1 MEKKMKRLLILALI
15 VSMCALG
22 CATPQNKKEKGTRIG
37 VATGA
42 IAGALLGQAIGGDT
56 AGTLIGAGIGAFAGG
71 AIGRKVGSNMDEQ
84 EAAMRE
90 QLAAVE
96 AANIQRN
103 ADMLAV
109 TFKADALFDVD
120 STALKPRAFDEIQR
134 VSTVLNQYP
143 QTSIIVSGHTDST
156 GSEDYNLMLSEGRAM
171 SVKNA
176 LAGQGVS
183 LSRITTVGF
192 GEATPIANN
201 NTEAGRQLNRRVVV
215 TIKSHQG

>member
-1 MEKKMKRLLILALI
+1 MKRLLILTLI
-15 VSMCALG
+15 LSMCALG

-37 VATGA
+37 VVGGA

-56 AGTLIGAGIGAFAGG
+56 AGTLIGAGVGAVAGG
-71 AIGRKVGSNMDEQ
+71 AIGRTVGSNMDQQ
-84 EAAMRE
+84 EEAMRQ

-109 TFKADALFDVD
+109 TFKADALFDVA
-120 STALKPRAFDEIQR
+120 SAALKAGSFDEIQR

-143 QTSIIVSGHTDST
+143 QTKIIVSGHTDST
-156 GSEDYNLMLSEGRAM
+156 GSEDYNLTLSERRAN

-183 LSRITTVGF
+183 LSRITTIGY
-192 GEATPIANN
+192 GQATPIADNK
-201 NTEAGRQLNRRVVV
+201 TEAGRQLNRRVII
-215 TIKSHQG
+215 TIKPQQG

>member
-1 MEKKMKRLLILALI
+1 MKRLLILTLI
-15 VSMCALG
+15 LSMCALG

-37 VATGA
+37 VIGGA

-56 AGTLIGAGIGAFAGG
+56 TGTLIGAGVGAAAGG
-71 AIGRKVGSNMDEQ
+71 MIGRKVGSNMDQQ
-84 EAAMRE
+84 EAAMRK

-120 STALKPRAFDEIQR
+120 SAALKAGAFDEIQR
-134 VSTVLNQYP
+134 VATVLNQYP
-143 QTSIIVSGHTDST
+143 QTKIIVAGHTDST
-156 GSEDYNLMLSEGRAM
+156 GSESHNLLLSERRAN

-192 GEATPIANN
+192 GQATPIADNT
-201 NTEAGRQLNRRVVV
+201 TEAGRQLNRRVII
-215 TIKSHQG
+215 TIKSQQG

>member
-1 MEKKMKRLLILALI
+1 MKRLLIFTLI
-15 VSMCALG
+15 LSMCALG

-37 VATGA
+37 ILAGA
-42 IAGALLGQAIGGDT
+42 AAGALLGQAIGGDT
-56 AGTLIGAGIGAFAGG
+56 AGTLIGAGIGAAAGV
-71 AIGRKVGSNMDEQ
+71 AIGRTVGSNMDKQ
-84 EAAMRE
+84 EEAMRQ

-120 STALKPRAFDEIQR
+120 SAALKAGSIDEIQR

-143 QTSIIVSGHTDST
+143 QTSIIVSGHTVST
-156 GSEDYNLMLSEGRAM
+156 GSEDHNLTLSERRAN

-183 LSRITTVGF
+183 LSRITTIGY
-192 GEATPIANN
+192 GQATPIADNT
-201 NTEAGRQLNRRVVV
+201 TEAGRQLNRRVII
-215 TIKSHQG
+215 TIKPQQG

>member
-1 MEKKMKRLLILALI
+1 MKRLLILTLI
-15 VSMCALG
+15 LSMCALG

-37 VATGA
+37 VIGGA

-56 AGTLIGAGIGAFAGG
+56 AGTLIGAGVGAAAGG
-71 AIGRKVGSNMDEQ
+71 AIGRTVGSSMDKQ
-84 EAAMRE
+84 EEAMRQ

-120 STALKPRAFDEIQR
+120 SAALKAGSIDEIQR

-156 GSEDYNLMLSEGRAM
+156 GSEDHNLTLSERRAN

-183 LSRITTVGF
+183 LSRITTIGY
-192 GEATPIANN
+192 GQATPIADNK
-201 NTEAGRQLNRRVVV
+201 TEAGRQLNRRVVV
-215 TIKSHQG
+215 TIKPQQG

>member
-1 MEKKMKRLLILALI
+1 MEYKMKRLLILTLI
-15 VSMCALG
+15 LSMCALG

-37 VATGA
+37 VIGGA

-56 AGTLIGAGIGAFAGG
+56 AGTLIGAGVGAAAGG
-71 AIGRKVGSNMDEQ
+71 AIGRTVGSNMDKQ
-84 EAAMRE
+84 EEAMRQ

-120 STALKPRAFDEIQR
+120 SAALKAGSIDEIQR

-156 GSEDYNLMLSEGRAM
+156 GSEDHNLTLSERRAN

-183 LSRITTVGF
+183 LSRITTIGY
-192 GEATPIANN
+192 GQATPIADNK
-201 NTEAGRQLNRRVVV
+201 TEAGRQLNRRVII
-215 TIKSHQG
+215 TIKPQQG

>member
-1 MEKKMKRLLILALI
+1 MESKMKRLLIFTLI
-15 VSMCALG
+15 LSMCALG

-37 VATGA
+37 VIGGA

-56 AGTLIGAGIGAFAGG
+56 AGTLIGAGVGAVAGG
-71 AIGRKVGSNMDEQ
+71 AIGRTVGSNMDQQ
-84 EAAMRE
+84 EEAMRQ

-109 TFKADALFDVD
+109 TFKADALFDVA
-120 STALKPRAFDEIQR
+120 SAALKAGSFDEIQR

-143 QTSIIVSGHTDST
+143 QTKIIVSGHTDST
-156 GSEDYNLMLSEGRAM
+156 GSEDYNLTLSERRAN

-183 LSRITTVGF
+183 LSRITTIGY
-192 GEATPIANN
+192 GQATPIADNT
-201 NTEAGRQLNRRVVV
+201 TEAGRQLNRRVII
-215 TIKSHQG
+215 TIKPQQG

>member
-1 MEKKMKRLLILALI
+1 MEYKMKRLLILTLI
-15 VSMCALG
+15 LSMCALG

-37 VATGA
+37 VIGGA

-56 AGTLIGAGIGAFAGG
+56 AGTLIGAGVGAAAGG
-71 AIGRKVGSNMDEQ
+71 AIGRTVGSNMDQQ
-84 EAAMRE
+84 EEAMRQ

-109 TFKADALFDVD
+109 TFKADALFDVA
-120 STALKPRAFDEIQR
+120 SAALKAGSFDEIQR

-143 QTSIIVSGHTDST
+143 QTKIIVSGHTDST
-156 GSEDYNLMLSEGRAM
+156 GSEDYNLTLSERRAN

-183 LSRITTVGF
+183 LSRITTIGY
-192 GEATPIANN
+192 GQATPIADYK
-201 NTEAGRQLNRRVVV
+201 TEAGRQLNRRVII
-215 TIKSHQG
+215 TIKPQQG

>member
-1 MEKKMKRLLILALI
+1 MKRLLIFTLI
-15 VSMCALG
+15 LSMCALG

-37 VATGA
+37 VIGGA

-56 AGTLIGAGIGAFAGG
+56 AGTLIGAGVGAVAGG
-71 AIGRKVGSNMDEQ
+71 AIGRTVGSNMDKQ
-84 EAAMRE
+84 EEAMRQ

-120 STALKPRAFDEIQR
+120 SAALKAGSIDEIQR

-156 GSEDYNLMLSEGRAM
+156 GSEDHNLTLSERRAN

-183 LSRITTVGF
+183 LSRITTIGY
-192 GEATPIANN
+192 GQATPIADNT
-201 NTEAGRQLNRRVVV
+201 TEAGRQLNRRVII
-215 TIKSHQG
+215 TIKPQQG

>member
-1 MEKKMKRLLILALI
+1 MESKMKRLLIFTLI
-15 VSMCALG
+15 LSMCALG

-37 VATGA
+37 VIGGA

-56 AGTLIGAGIGAFAGG
+56 AGTLIGAGVGAAAGG
-71 AIGRKVGSNMDEQ
+71 AIGRTVGSNMDKQ
-84 EAAMRE
+84 EEAMRQ

-120 STALKPRAFDEIQR
+120 SAALKAGSIDEIQR

-156 GSEDYNLMLSEGRAM
+156 GSEDHNLTLSERRAN

-183 LSRITTVGF
+183 LSRITTIGY
-192 GEATPIANN
+192 GQATPIADNT
-201 NTEAGRQLNRRVVV
+201 TEAGRQLNRRVII
-215 TIKSHQG
+215 TIKPQQG

>member
-1 MEKKMKRLLILALI
+1 MEYKMKRLLILTLI
-15 VSMCALG
+15 LSMCALG

-37 VATGA
+37 VIGGA

-56 AGTLIGAGIGAFAGG
+56 AGTLIGAGVGAAAGG
-71 AIGRKVGSNMDEQ
+71 AIGRTVGSNMDKQ
-84 EAAMRE
+84 EEAMRQ

-120 STALKPRAFDEIQR
+120 SAALKAGSIDEIQR

-156 GSEDYNLMLSEGRAM
+156 GSEDHNLTLSERRAN

-183 LSRITTVGF
+183 LSRITTIGY
-192 GEATPIANN
+192 GQATPIADNT
-201 NTEAGRQLNRRVVV
+201 TEAGRQLNRRVII
-215 TIKSHQG
+215 TIKPQQG

>member
-1 MEKKMKRLLILALI
+1 MEYKMKRLLIFTLI
-15 VSMCALG
+15 LSMCALG

-37 VATGA
+37 VLAGA
-42 IAGALLGQAIGGDT
+42 VAGALLGQAIGGDT
-56 AGTLIGAGIGAFAGG
+56 AGTLIGAGIGAAAGG
-71 AIGRKVGSNMDEQ
+71 MIGRKVGSNMDQQ
-84 EAAMRE
+84 EAAMRK

-120 STALKPRAFDEIQR
+120 SAALKAGAFDEIQR
-134 VSTVLNQYP
+134 VATVLNQYP
-143 QTSIIVSGHTDST
+143 QTKIIVAGHTDNT
-156 GSEDYNLMLSEGRAM
+156 GSESHNLLLSERRAN

-192 GEATPIANN
+192 GQATPIADNT
-201 NTEAGRQLNRRVVV
+201 TEAGRQLNRRVII
-215 TIKSHQG
+215 TIKSQQG

>member
-1 MEKKMKRLLILALI
+1 MKRLLILTLI
-15 VSMCALG
+15 LSMCALG

-37 VATGA
+37 VIGGA

-56 AGTLIGAGIGAFAGG
+56 AGTLIGAGVGAAAGG
-71 AIGRKVGSNMDEQ
+71 AIGRTVGSSMDKQ
-84 EAAMRE
+84 EEAMRQ

-120 STALKPRAFDEIQR
+120 SAALKAGSIDEIQR

-156 GSEDYNLMLSEGRAM
+156 GSEDHNLTLSERRAN

-183 LSRITTVGF
+183 LSRITTIGY
-192 GEATPIANN
+192 GQATPIADNK
-201 NTEAGRQLNRRVVV
+201 TEAGRQLNRRVII
-215 TIKSHQG
+215 TIKPQQG